1 MTTMQQNEAGTRTA
15 NASEWRQVVI
25 EVENLRQEYARR
37 VSADESG
44 HDERAIN
51 QLWLRLWRAERRR
64 DELLKRAD

>member
-1 MTTMQQNEAGTRTA
+1 MRQNEAGTRNV

-25 EVENLRQEYARR
+25 EVETLRQEYARR
-37 VSADESG
+37 LSADESE

-64 DELLKRAD
+64 DELLKESE